1 MFKITPQTTDEE
13 LMRLYLQAYT
23 PAFEELYKRHAGKLL
38 GYLQKKSPRETA
50 EELLQD
56 VFARMHSSKHTYKD
70 KYQFLPWI
78 FTITRHTLLDYY
90 KKAETKVATACDE
103 VDESTLVME
112 NSVDPDTT
120 PLLDTLSPQQKRI
133 FELRY
138 LKDWSF
144 EDIAKETDLSASNIR
159 QIISRGLKVL
169 KTKASEQ

>member
-1 MFKITPQTTDEE
+1 MFNITPQTTDEE

-38 GYLQKKSPRETA
+38 GYLQKKSSRETA

-56 VFARMHSSKHTYKD
+56 VFARMHASKLTYND
-70 KYQFLPWI
+70 TYQFLPWI

-90 KKAETKVATACDE
+90 KKAETKVSTASEE
-103 VDESTLVME
+103 VDETTLVIDTPE
-112 NSVDPDTT
+112 PVDTT
-120 PLLDTLSPQQKRI
+120 SLLEQLSPQQKRI

-144 EDIAKETDLSASNIR
+144 EDISKETSLSASNVR
-159 QIISRGLKVL
+159 QIISRGLKLL